1 MSDKTPIN
9 KTKSL
14 IEAANRVT
22 NNLQEDC
29 GCGCGGNSDPILSL
43 DEDTQKFIESMEL
56 NESQQALLNEKMTV
70 LNEKAAPQDSP
81 LRSKSDIQAE
91 INDLLLF
98 IARCEAG
105 ITDCSLEQLQAWKER
120 LKKLRELC
128 PKCDFD
134 EPNPHD
140 PGITSLPGGKGIS
153 NVQMPKQ
160 QPPQMDRGMSL

>member
-1 MSDKTPIN
+1 MSDKTPNN

-29 GCGCGGNSDPILSL
+29 GCGCGGNSDPVLSL

-56 NESQQALLNEKMTV
+56 NESQQALLNEKMMV
-70 LNEKAAPQDSP
+70 LNERKQ
-81 LRSKSDIQAE
+81 SDYQAE
-91 INDLLLF
+91 IDDLRLF
-98 IARCEAG
+98 IARCQAG
-105 ITDCSLEQLQAWKER
+105 ITDCTLEELQAWKKR
-120 LKKLRELC
+120 LKELQGEC

-134 EPNPHD
+134 KEIDPHN